1 MLCRKKLRDSHKK
14 TILIF
19 YIPKF
24 QYSVNL
30 LINIL
35 FTNHILVSTC
45 CCNKLPQK
53 WWLKQHEFMIFTFWR
68 WENKNKPP
76 WAKIKMSARP
86 PSFEE
91 APGGEC
97 VFLPLPASRGGCP
110 YSCWP
115 PSLFKSSS
123 VRLSP
128 SGAAIFLVL
137 FLLPWRTLVITLDP
151 PGWSRMLASPQRKLM
166 SKQFHRNLNSP
177 LSGNL
182 TYGIVWGLGR
192 GIFEGS
198 LFCSHRVYRVILA
211 FLFAFFCVVCISR

>member
-91 APGGEC
+91 APGEN
-97 VFLPLPASRGGCP
+97 VFSCLCQLAEVAAHTPAGPLPSSNPAVSGWVP
-110 YSCWP
+110 LVL
-115 PSLFKSSS
+115 PSLWSSFFY
-123 VRLSP
+123 LEGLLWLHWTHLDGPGCSP
-128 SGAAIFLVL
+128 HLKGNWWAKNSIATLI
-137 FLLPWRTLVITLDP
+137 LLCL
-151 PGWSRMLASPQRKLM
+151 
-166 SKQFHRNLNSP
+166 
-177 LSGNL
+177 
-182 TYGIVWGLGR
+182 GI
-192 GIFEGS
+192 
-198 LFCSHRVYRVILA
+198 
-211 FLFAFFCVVCISR
+211 